1 MRDEHDEKTKLL
13 ADLNADILKRKWKL
27 DQDIRHF
34 KDKNLLKR
42 HNDVLMQVRQ
52 THTQNGIDINVYDS
66 RIKDLEGQKQMLEK
80 QIFELQTEK
89 RVVDKENIE
98 LEYERQGK
106 GFTEAD
112 QKKKQ
117 LEAELEMAMGLRKGN
132 EVLKDSSDITSKLLN
147 EEEKKAKDLLD
158 QKITTEQTME
168 VEQEKA
174 DKARNLRRSQRN
186 ELIEKKLRLSMLQ
199 STKDQLTAE
208 SKVLAESNAKVIAEN
223 KDLVAKNEQLAKEI
237 AVIMQRIDVSTL
249 LKQVDLEEMKV
260 LANNNNSMSMAFQ
273 GVLFQWDSILKNG
286 EKNVENEI
294 R

>member
-1 MRDEHDEKTKLL
+1 
-13 ADLNADILKRKWKL
+13 
-27 DQDIRHF
+27 
-34 KDKNLLKR
+34 
-42 HNDVLMQVRQ
+42 
-52 THTQNGIDINVYDS
+52 VYDS

-199 STKDQLTAE
+199 SSKDQLTAE

-273 GVLFQWDSILKNG
+273 GVLFQWDSILKNV